1 MPIITIQVT
10 GNPVTPDQ
18 KRALINESTEM
29 MERVLDKP
37 KDKTW
42 VLIDEVPLGNWGVAG
57 APVTRDPADSRST

>member
-1 MPIITIQVT
+1 M
-10 GNPVTPDQ
+10 
-18 KRALINESTEM
+18 A
-29 MERVLDKP
+29 RVLDKP